1 MGYLCSDFL
10 KSTVMCFLRPI
21 VQFELT
27 FVGDCTCPASSV
39 ASLAALER
47 ARWQLQRRCS
57 CLILGDERSQHCL
70 LLHMGERER
79 DQPAFLGSLV
89 CRAMELHLLLS
100 ILFFCSLWF
109 FFFLSSESFWLWI
122 YFRMSDKLSIL
133 SAYITHE
140 NKWWLCI
147 YIVQNIFIHF
157 NIAQILNYLK
167 VCFPFFQELYLSL
180 KQGYHLNYCSF
191 IKSHSFECF
200 MYFVAIFLNIYC
212 KCTLQF

>member
-27 FVGDCTCPASSV
+27 FVGDCACPASSV
-39 ASLAALER
+39 ASLAALGR
-47 ARWQLQRRCS
+47 LSDSCRGDVPVWFWGMSAPSTACCSTWARESGTSRPFWVLLFVGLWNCTCWFQYCS
-57 CLILGDERSQHCL
+57 FV
-70 LLHMGERER
+70 
-79 DQPAFLGSLV
+79 PYGS
-89 CRAMELHLLLS
+89 
-100 ILFFCSLWF
+100 
-109 FFFLSSESFWLWI
+109 FFLSSESFWLWI
-122 YFRMSDKLSIL
+122 CFRKSDKLSIL

-167 VCFPFFQELYLSL
+167 VFFPFFQELCLSL

>member
-1 MGYLCSDFL
+1 MLWFSQKYCDMFLETYCAVWVNVCRRLYLPCKF
-10 KSTVMCFLRPI
+10 R
-21 VQFELT
+21 
-27 FVGDCTCPASSV
+27 
-39 ASLAALER
+39 SLPCRSWEAQ
-47 ARWQLQRRCS
+47 WQLQRRCS

-70 LLHMGERER
+70 LLRMGERER
-79 DQPAFLGSLV
+79 DQPAFWVLLFVGLWNCTCCFQYCSFVPYGS
-89 CRAMELHLLLS
+89 
-100 ILFFCSLWF
+100 
-109 FFFLSSESFWLWI
+109 FFLSSESFWLWI
-122 YFRMSDKLSIL
+122 CFRTSDKLSIL

-167 VCFPFFQELYLSL
+167 VCFPFFQELCLSL

-191 IKSHSFECF
+191 IKSHSFVCF